1 VWESLVVEEGR
12 NTSNVKPTVVGVS
25 LLQQRA
31 AIDQVLGGWCNGL

>member
-12 NTSNVKPTVVGVS
+12 NTSSVKPTVVGVS

-31 AIDQVLGGWCNGL
+31 AID